1 MFDNMFWCCYYVQ
14 HEAKAAAKRAPRH
27 SRRRFRRN
35 GGGGLPSPPAGSLH
49 RFKYRLALVVNGNC
63 VLRFDNEAGKGDH
76 KHIGQ
81 KEFPYVFTTP
91 QALLDDFWNE
101 VNQWRF

>member
-1 MFDNMFWCCYYVQ
+1 MSNM
-14 HEAKAAAKRAPRH
+14 KPRLLLNE
-27 SRRRFRRN
+27 RRVIAEDAFVEMVVW
-35 GGGGLPSPPAGSLH
+35 GLPSPPAGSTH